1 MKSKNTF
8 RRQPKQKRS
17 QERVEQ
23 ILDAAAIV
31 FDEVGFEA
39 ATTHAIASKANTAVG
54 SLYQFFP
61 DKLAIFN
68 ALELRHV
75 ERVYV
80 MWEKL
85 SRPEIVQLP
94 FTDFIHT
101 LVVQTQQLLEQPT
114 SRIVFIQFFTSPTIF
129 RNIDI
134 NFTEEVIRFMAKLFQ
149 ARNPKLTRERSSIL
163 AEICVN
169 ASNTLILLA
178 LKSNEARGQKIIT
191 EIEALMRA
199 YLQADIG
206 DEAMPSDSG
215 ASRQQSWR
223 IIEDDCF
230 AIANTSCS
238 LPEKL
243 TKLYQLNHRQSLI
256 LNYAIAHSK
265 IAIDNCEA
273 MFPDVSRRTLQRD
286 LKSLTEK
293 KLLLSTGNTNQHYY
307 CFNSE
312 LKTHDNL

>member
-1 MKSKNTF
+1 MKSKNKSF
-8 RRQPKQKRS
+8 RRQPKQKRG

-80 MWEKL
+80 MWDKL
-85 SRPEIVQLP
+85 SRPEIIQLP

-101 LVVQTQQLLEQPT
+101 LVIQGEQLFEQPT

-134 NFTEEVIRFMAKLFQ
+134 SFTEEVIQFMAKLFQ
-149 ARNPKLTRERSSIL
+149 ARNPNLTSQRSSIL
-163 AEICVN
+163 AKICVN

-178 LKSNEARGQKIIT
+178 LRASEAHGQEIMS
-191 EIEALMRA
+191 EIEALLRA
-199 YLQADIG
+199 YLKADLG
-206 DEAMPSDSG
+206 DEA
-215 ASRQQSWR
+215 
-223 IIEDDCF
+223 
-230 AIANTSCS
+230 IANNSRS
-238 LPEKL
+238 LVDWL
-243 TKLYQLNHRQSLI
+243 TQLHQLNHRQSSI
-256 LNYAIAHSK
+256 LNYAIAYPE
-265 IAIDNCEA
+265 ITITNCET
-273 MFPDVSRRTLQRD
+273 MFPNVSRRTLQRD
-286 LKSLTEK
+286 LKVLNEK
-293 KLLLSTGNTNQHYY
+293 KLLLTKGSTDRRCYS
-307 CFNSE
+307 FNPE
-312 LKTHDNL
+312 VKNL